1 MRHHP
6 LQPVLRGLLAS
17 AVAVAVTTAAIALV
31 DDHVPVLA
39 LAVLYILPVLAV
51 AFFLGSVWASAT
63 AVAGMLAFNFFFL
76 PPIHTLTMQDSSNWF
91 ALGVFV
97 VTAVVVGTLAA
108 RARQRAADAEQRE
121 RETAL
126 VADVATQLLRGTHL
140 EGELERLAGRAAD
153 TLGVSRARLA
163 LENGLAAADESPYA
177 LGENAGTLFVPAAEE
192 PSAGA
197 RQRLLPALGA
207 LLAVARE
214 REQLA
219 RDALAAES
227 LRRSDA
233 AKTAVLRAV
242 SHDFRTPLATI
253 ETALGA
259 LESGEIELSSD
270 DRAGLLD
277 SIRLEHGRLKRLV
290 EDLLDLSRLQ
300 ANAAHPALEL
310 WPASALVEQALE
322 VVHRRDRIELVLA
335 DNLPVVRVDAV
346 QIQRVLVNLLEN
358 ALRVSPHG
366 EPVTIRVNATRKE
379 LLIRV
384 VDRGPGV
391 PADQLERIF
400 EPFHQLDSAGGA
412 GLGLSIARGFATAN
426 GGRLWVESLSGQGA
440 SFALALPAIETPAEI
455 LS

>member
-6 LQPVLRGLLAS
+6 LQSILRGLLAS
-17 AVAVAVTTAAIALV
+17 AAAVALTTAAIALV
-31 DDHVPVLA
+31 DGHVPVLA

-108 RARQRAADAEQRE
+108 HARQRAADAEQRE

-126 VADVATQLLRGTHL
+126 VADVATQLLRSTHL
-140 EGELERLAGRAAD
+140 EGELERLASRAAD
-153 TLGVSRARLA
+153 TLGVSRARLE
-163 LENGLAAADESPYA
+163 LDNGLAAADESPYA
-177 LGENAGTLFVPAAEE
+177 LGEDAGTLFVPAAEE
-192 PSAGA
+192 PSASAG
-197 RQRLLPALGA
+197 QRLLPALGA

-219 RDALAAES
+219 RDAFAAES

-253 ETALGA
+253 EAALGA
-259 LESGEIELSSD
+259 LSSREIELSSD

-300 ANAAHPALEL
+300 ADAAAPALEL
-310 WPASALVEQALE
+310 WPASVLVEQALE
-322 VVHRRDRIELVLA
+322 AVQHRDRVEVVLTR
-335 DNLPVVRVDAV
+335 NLPVVRVDAV
-346 QIQRVLVNLLEN
+346 QMQRALVNLLEN
-358 ALRVSPHG
+358 ALRVSPPG

-400 EPFHQLDSAGGA
+400 EPFHQLDPAGGA
-412 GLGLSIARGFATAN
+412 GLGLAIARGFATAN

-440 SFALALPAIETPAEI
+440 SFALALPAVETPAEVM
-455 LS
+455 L